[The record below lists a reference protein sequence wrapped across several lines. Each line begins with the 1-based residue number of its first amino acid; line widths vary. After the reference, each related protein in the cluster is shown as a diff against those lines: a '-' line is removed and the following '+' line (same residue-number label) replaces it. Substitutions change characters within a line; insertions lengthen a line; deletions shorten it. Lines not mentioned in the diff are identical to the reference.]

1 MSAAQFGTLVCI
13 GKRILT
19 IAAYFQQIEFQAI
32 SPDFSRSIEAKCVE
46 LVRRGFLP
54 MLCQSQLIWISEESR
69 QTNDLKYLDLFSKFR
84 SNAVA
89 ILKPYRNRYW
99 RLNARRVLLEMLK
112 QHLKSM
118 RRLLKKWNWSHSR
131 CHTTSRLCC
140 AVRFCE
146 SQKHD
151 VLNCDDDAMRF
162 SFVRWISLYSPH
174 IWAICRNRN
183 IDE

>member
-19 IAAYFQQIEFQAI
+19 IAAYFQQIEFQTTSA
-32 SPDFSRSIEAKCVE
+32 DFSRSIEAKCVE
-46 LVRRGFLP
+46 LVLQGFLQ
-54 MLCQSQLIWISEESR
+54 MLCQSQLIWIMEDSR
-69 QTNDLKYLDLFSKFR
+69 RTEDLKYVELYKKFR
-84 SNAVA
+84 SDAVA
-89 ILKPYRNRYW
+89 NLKPYNTRY
-99 RLNARRVLLEMLK
+99 RRRSVRSVLLEMLK